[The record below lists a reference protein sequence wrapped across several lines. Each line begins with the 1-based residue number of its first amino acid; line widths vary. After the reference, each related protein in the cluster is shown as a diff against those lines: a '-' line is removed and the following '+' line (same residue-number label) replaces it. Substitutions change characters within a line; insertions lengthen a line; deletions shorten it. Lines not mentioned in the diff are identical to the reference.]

1 MTDKLDISCP
11 NCLAIFNRSKAKQSS
26 RPLLYCAYCGNHLS
40 YESNLEQKQ
49 KVLPHTKAIEKPPLA
64 TEIQST
70 LGRYQIIQSI
80 GKGGMGEVFL
90 AYDTICGRYCAIK
103 RIRADLTKFP
113 QLQLRFL
120 REARV
125 TAQLTHPA
133 IIPIYAIDAENG
145 LIYYSMPYIE
155 GETLKQLIRKA
166 KDNERR
172 MLRRTDP
179 HGSIPFLVR
188 QFLLVC
194 QAVAYAHSKGVLHR
208 DLKPEN
214 VIVGKYGQVIILDW
228 GLAKILGDAP
238 EKELP
243 ELNVA
248 DDTPSSSEITR
259 VGKVVGTIS
268 FMAPE
273 RAQGKPASVKTD
285 IYSLGV
291 MLYQLLTLQIPFR
304 RKGLSS
310 FKKTWKKEHLTLPE
324 VMAPY
329 RDVPQVL
336 SEAVKRCLAVDEDA
350 RYDSVDELIQS
361 LENYLEGK
369 SEWVVVRKLD
379 IDQKDDWQFQEN
391 ILLTEHLAITRFT
404 ESSEWVS
411 LMLSKDAFQGNMKL
425 EAKVRIGMTGH
436 GIGLLF
442 CVPEAQEHRNQA
454 EGYCLWVAGQNVE
467 DKTTKLL
474 LSSVSVLEAPEIT
487 LKRNDWQTLRVE
499 KINDQVFFYLNDVQQ
514 FSYINHIPVV
524 GANVGLL
531 ARDADFELETFTISV
546 GSQNINV
553 SCLAVP
559 DAYLASKQ
567 YTKALQE
574 YRRIGH
580 TFLGRQEGRE
590 ALFRAGMTLLEQAK
604 DPDFSPERREL
615 FELALEEFGKLR
627 NTPGA
632 PLEYLGKSFVY
643 KELEEYEEEAK
654 CFELAIRRYK
664 QHPLLPIIDE
674 QIVFRMHESSHQ
686 NRIAAYH
693 FICLVSRFLT
703 EWSEGPV
710 AKSLFTSLEKNWEVP
725 FFVLHPP
732 EASDAEIGRLSI
744 SLGVGFWL
752 AKPYIIAETLE
763 DLLQRPIVAIQYLAD
778 AIFMLVELGADSL
791 AKEKMSRIRHVLS
804 ISEQE
809 RFAKT
814 LGLLDSLIGASR
826 NFEIGIKAFEM
837 MSGKLHAEEERL
849 IWFLLR
855 HAIDLSDE
863 VVSQLIVHRLLNGS
877 LTISRPEII
886 DALIAEYLIYEGDL
900 MRVET
905 ILKKYPLTRLL
916 QESCPLYFAY
926 GCYLVC
932 TEGLPSAMGEFC
944 KLLDIA
950 FPRSWVLGAHF
961 LAGKIHMT
969 PAGWFSRSFVWE
981 RRSLY
986 QQLRLFWH
994 VAKDQEKCTYWKNTL
1009 LQDELYGRPQPKHP

>member
-1 MTDKLDISCP
+1 MSEQLSISCP
-11 NCLAIFNRSKAKQSS
+11 LCHAVFKRSKAKQESQ
-26 RPLLYCAYCGNHLS
+26 PLLYCAYCGSHFGLDPN
-40 YESNLEQKQ
+40 KDK
-49 KVLPHTKAIEKPPLA
+49 KVVPLPTTQSIEKAPDPKLVQ
-64 TEIQST
+64 TT
-70 LGRYQIIQSI
+70 LGRYQIIKSI

-90 AYDTICGRYCAIK
+90 AYDTVCGRYSALK

-113 QLQLRFL
+113 QLQARFV

-133 IIPIYAIDAENG
+133 IIPIYSIDCDDS
-145 LIYYSMPYIE
+145 LIYYSMPYVE
-155 GETLKQLIRKA
+155 GETLKQLIRRA
-166 KDNERR
+166 KESERKGA
-172 MLRRTDP
+172 RTKEA

-194 QAVAYAHSKGVLHR
+194 QAVAYAHSKRVLHR

-214 VIVGKYGQVIILDW
+214 VIIGKYGQVLILDW
-228 GLAKILGDAP
+228 GLAKILGD
-238 EKELP
+238 EEEQEFKEP
-243 ELNVA
+243 KR
-248 DDTPSSSEITR
+248 SSQITR

-273 RAQGKPASVKTD
+273 RAEGKPASIQTD

-291 MLYQLLTLQIPFR
+291 MLYQLLTLTLPFR
-304 RKGLSS
+304 RKNLAS
-310 FKKTWKKEHLTLPE
+310 FKKHWKKEQLILPE

-336 SEAVKRCLAVDEDA
+336 SEAVKRCLAVDEKA
-350 RYDSVDELIQS
+350 RYHSVDELILS

-369 SEWVVVRKLD
+369 SEWVVFKQLD
-379 IDQKDDWQFQEN
+379 IDNKEDWLFQEN
-391 ILLTEHLAITRFT
+391 VLLTEHLAITRAT

-411 LMLSKDAFQGNMKL
+411 LMISKDGLQGNTKL
-425 EAKVRIGMTGH
+425 EAKVKIGESGH
-436 GIGLLF
+436 GIGLLL
-442 CVPEAQEHRNQA
+442 CVPENMERRNLT
-454 EGYCLWVAGQNVE
+454 EGYCLWLASSKEGG
-467 DKTTKLL
+467 KTTKLL
-474 LSSVSVLEAPEIT
+474 LSSVSVLEAPEIA
-487 LKRNDWQTLRVE
+487 LKPDEWHTVRIE
-499 KINDQVFFYLNDVQQ
+499 KVGDQISFYLNDVQR
-514 FSYINHIPVV
+514 FSYVSHIPVV
-524 GANVGLL
+524 GTQVGLL
-531 ARDADFELETFTISV
+531 ARDADFEIDAMTISL

-567 YTKALQE
+567 YSKALQE

-604 DPDFSPERREL
+604 DPEFSLERREL
-615 FELALEEFGKLR
+615 FEMALDEFGQLR

-643 KELEEYEEEAK
+643 KELEEDEEEAK
-654 CFELAIRRYK
+654 CFELALRRYK
-664 QHPLLPIIDE
+664 LHPLLPILEE

-686 NRIAAYH
+686 NRVAAYH

-710 AKSLFTSLEKNWEVP
+710 AKKLFSSLQSNWEVP
-725 FFVLHPP
+725 FFVLHPQ
-732 EASDAEIGRLSI
+732 ETSDAELRRLSI

-763 DLLQRPIVAIQYLAD
+763 EILARPIVAIQYLAD
-778 AIFMLVELGADSL
+778 AIFMLVELGAREL
-791 AKEKMSRIRHVLS
+791 AKEKMMRIRQVLS
-804 ISEQE
+804 VSEQE
-809 RFAKT
+809 RFLPT
-814 LGLLDSLIGASR
+814 LELLDLLIGSFSDLYGSFALLKTYSI
-826 NFEIGIKAFEM
+826 E
-837 MSGKLHAEEERL
+837 SERV

-863 VVSQLIVHRLLNGS
+863 A
-877 LTISRPEII
+877 TI
-886 DALIAEYLIYEGDL
+886 DAIAKHLLKHNYKFQEQEVMDALLVEHLLYQGDIV
-900 MRVET
+900 RVEAIFKNYST
-905 ILKKYPLTRLL
+905 ARLM
-916 QESCPLYFAY
+916 QEACPLYFVY
-926 GCYLVC
+926 GCYLVI
-932 TEGLPSAMGEFC
+932 TEGVPSAMNEFC

-969 PAGWFSRSFVWE
+969 PAGWFRRSFAWE
-981 RRSLY
+981 RRALY

-994 VAKDQEKCTYWKNTL
+994 SAKDQEKSEYWKNLL
-1009 LQDELYGRPQPKHP
+1009 LQDELYERS